1 MIDKTYKSRLTISK
15 VSRNASIYGIGTL
28 LRHMTALVMLP
39 IYTRYLEPADYGA
52 IEMLTMALEIAGI
65 LVGLRISQ
73 AMFRFYLLEEDENK
87 KKLVVS
93 TVFIAAVVL
102 SVVGVAALEAL
113 STLLVTVLFGNSLY
127 LTEFRL
133 FTITLVTMAI
143 SNTGMVFIQAQQR
156 PVLYV
161 VISLLTLLLQV
172 SGNIYF
178 VVYKELHVLGV
189 VYSALISGF
198 VTSTV
203 LTFFVVRRVGLRI
216 NMQLLS
222 RLAQFV
228 YPLVAASIAGFY
240 VAYSD
245 KYFLRLFGDLS
256 SVGLYALAGRL
267 ASITAT
273 FYDTFNQSWSAA
285 RFEIYK
291 QDNFRKIFDQVFKL
305 ITVASVLVASGLIMF
320 SKDVIHFMTDESYH
334 DALKI
339 VPLFVLAVL
348 VRLYVPFFNF
358 GILLTEQTKYLAY
371 ASWVKAVVSTI
382 LYLLLI
388 PLYGITGAVTALLIS
403 NLVETVYVYLKS
415 QELFN
420 MGLNFWPVLLVI
432 ISSIPFL
439 FVGWLVPVGSIFDT
453 FVRVVLYLTIVLVFI
468 VLPIWSRQEKE
479 SVKLFLSRCLRMIG
493 CRH

>member
-228 YPLVAASIAGFY
+228 YPLVAASLAGFY

-493 CRH
+493 CR